1 MLNKRTKI
9 IKDILFE
16 PEIQKKYKLTE
27 DDLSGMHRKKIV
39 DVLETIIN
47 ENDNG
52 RTARQIYPTIKNIHK
67 I

>member
-1 MLNKRTKI
+1 MLNKRAKI

-16 PEIQKKYKLTE
+16 PEIQEKYKLTE
-27 DDLSGMHRKKIV
+27 EDLTGMYRKKIV
-39 DVLETIIN
+39 DVLETIVN

-52 RTARQIYPTIKNIHK
+52 RTGRQIYPVIKNIHK